1 MEKTGRGTIF
11 IPHQQGTENFPQEVD
26 DLTSRTYVYV
36 SKGGGGE
43 GTKPQTGSK
52 VKKGKVPC

>member
-1 MEKTGRGTIF
+1 MEKTGRGTII
-11 IPHQQGTENFPQEVD
+11 IPHQQGTENFPQEVV
-26 DLTSRTYVYV
+26 DLTSRTYMYV
-36 SKGGGGE
+36 SKGGGG